1 MIKYDQLTKK
11 KNLLDQ
17 SMPLPQ
23 ELMDNLNDWFLIEL
37 TYNSNAIEGNT
48 LSLKETALVVEK
60 GVTVGGKSLR
70 EHLEAVN
77 HAEAIHWIRK
87 QIKRRRRS
95 INEQDILQIHHLILK
110 GIDDVHAGRY
120 RNVPVRISGSPVVLP
135 NPYKVSSLMKELIH
149 WLKKSHRLHPVQ
161 QAAEVHY
168 RLVTIHPFIDGNGRT
183 ARLLMNMIL
192 MMKGYPMA
200 VIRKRD
206 RLAYISSLEKAQM
219 GGSKDEYLRI
229 ITKAVGPFTGY
240 FTLKLQV
247 NKKYRPYNFNFIASQ
262 VPQQIKK
269 RPSVT
274 P

>member
-1 MIKYDQLTKK
+1 MKYDQLTKK

-17 SMPLPQ
+17 SMPLPK
-23 ELMDNLNDWFLIEL
+23 ELLDNLDDWLLINL

-60 GVTVGGKSLR
+60 GLTVGGRLLR

-77 HAEAIHWIRK
+77 HANATHWIRE

-95 INEQDILQIHHLILK
+95 INEQDILNIHALILK

-135 NPYKVSSLMKELIH
+135 NPRKVPSLMNELTH
-149 WLKKSHRLHPVQ
+149 WLKKSHKLHPVE
-161 QAAEVHY
+161 QAAEAHY
-168 RLVTIHPFIDGNGRT
+168 QLVTIHPFIDGNGRT

-192 MMKGYPMA
+192 MMKGYPIA

-206 RLAYISSLEKAQM
+206 RLAYISSLEKAQT
-219 GGSKDEYLRI
+219 GGPKDEYFKI
-229 ITKAVGPFTGY
+229 IIKAVNRSLDMY
-240 FTLKLQV
+240 LKAV
-247 NKKYRPYNFNFIASQ
+247 RE
-262 VPQQIKK
+262 QII
-269 RPSVT
+269 SF
-274 P
+274 